1 MSHPGRNDISAC
13 TGKSRE
19 IMDTGRIWLCN
30 NFEPNLTPAAI
41 RLRLMKIRRK
51 MGWMNF
57 TKQSYRIRCLMMAS
71 QSGARRS
78 PACCGVSSFTVK
90 WFSNGSR
97 GMRPCHRHR
106 MSGKTAGII
115 SGPIFLT
122 ESSNRIDRS
131 DCQVVT
137 TKWRIIHEYV
147 SVPICQPHP

>member
-1 MSHPGRNDISAC
+1 MGHAGRNDISAC
-13 TGKSRE
+13 IGKSRE
-19 IMDTGRIWLCN
+19 IMDTGRILLRN

-41 RLRLMKIRRK
+41 QLRLMTKRMK
-51 MGWMNF
+51 MGWINF
-57 TKQSYRIRCLMMAS
+57 TKQWSPIRCLMMVS
-71 QSGARRS
+71 QSGVRRS
-78 PACCGVSSFTVK
+78 PACHGVSSFTIM

-122 ESSNRIDRS
+122 ESSNRIDRY

-147 SVPICQPHP
+147 SVPICRLH